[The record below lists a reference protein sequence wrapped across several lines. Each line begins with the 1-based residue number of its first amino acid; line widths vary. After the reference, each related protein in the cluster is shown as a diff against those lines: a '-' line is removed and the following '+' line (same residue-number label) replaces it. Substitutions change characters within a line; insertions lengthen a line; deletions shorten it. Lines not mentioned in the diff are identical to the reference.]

1 MTWSACHGSPGR
13 AIPPHSQQRQAIV
26 IPGITPEKAKTAA
39 KQVERRGVQRHH
51 AAQRIAHHR
60 CLPHPDGVEH
70 TGNVGSEVVDG
81 EGEDLSQT
89 DARIACVQVFAL
101 GGRTSDDEAADL
113 GYYGLRITLGLHFER
128 DILEYAA
135 GAQGPHIPAFID
147 LTRAIAARFGVVISD
162 KTAVQ
167 MVPIAGAVTGAMLNL
182 IFIRHFQDVA
192 RGHFIVRRLER
203 KYSVESIKQE
213 YQSLLE
219 EEVLA
224 EEFSPVEG
232 W

>member
-1 MTWSACHGSPGR
+1 
-13 AIPPHSQQRQAIV
+13 
-26 IPGITPEKAKTAA
+26 
-39 KQVERRGVQRHH
+39 
-51 AAQRIAHHR
+51 
-60 CLPHPDGVEH
+60 
-70 TGNVGSEVVDG
+70 
-81 EGEDLSQT
+81 
-89 DARIACVQVFAL
+89 
-101 GGRTSDDEAADL
+101 
-113 GYYGLRITLGLHFER
+113 
-128 DILEYAA
+128 
-135 GAQGPHIPAFID
+135 
-147 LTRAIAARFGVVISD
+147 
-162 KTAVQ
+162 
-167 MVPIAGAVTGAMLNL
+167 VTGAMLNL